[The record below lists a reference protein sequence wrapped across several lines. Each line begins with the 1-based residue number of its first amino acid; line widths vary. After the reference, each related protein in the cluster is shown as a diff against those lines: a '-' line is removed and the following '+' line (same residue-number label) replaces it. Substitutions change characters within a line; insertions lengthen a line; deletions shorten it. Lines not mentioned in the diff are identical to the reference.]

1 MTVDLTIREIKIK
14 ELDILKDLLY
24 EAIYQAEG
32 SEPLPKDIIEKP
44 EINAYIDNFSK
55 MEDDYCLVAI
65 VDQQIVGAVWIRIL
79 ADVIKGYGNI
89 DNQTPEFAISLFKP
103 YRRKGIGTL
112 LMQKMIAYMK
122 EKGYIRGSLSV
133 DKDNYAVKMYQSVG
147 FEIIKENKSDLLM
160 TVQLN

>member
-1 MTVDLTIREIKIK
+1 MIADLTIREINIR

-24 EAIYQAEG
+24 EAIYQPEG
-32 SEPLPKDIIEKP
+32 SELLPKEVIEKP
-44 EINAYIDNFSK
+44 EISVYIDNFGK
-55 MEDDYCLVAI
+55 MKDDYCLVAV

-79 ADVIKGYGNI
+79 AGVIKGYGNI

-103 YRRKGIGTL
+103 YRGKGIGTL

-122 EKGYIRGSLSV
+122 EKGYKQGSLSV
-133 DKDNYAVKMYQSVG
+133 NKDNYAVKMYQNVG